1 MRYVFCA
8 VILEG
13 LLTTTSAAQAIPQI
27 DFALL
32 TASNYDYSLTRVHY
46 GNPYPHYQTQH
57 PPTSVT
63 CVPSNC
69 ASASPGDALYFHAR
83 EEAWSLHPDGWDV
96 NSSASGSSTVE
107 YTGSGSIVAT
117 VDFTGLTNRTVNGGP
132 LIHTGDRSVVR
143 RMLTLKESPF
153 QSNSVLLA
161 PLMLT

>member
-8 VILEG
+8 GIRAG
-13 LLTTTSAAQAIPQI
+13 FLTTTSAAQAILQI
-27 DFALL
+27 YFALL
-32 TASNYDYSLTRVHY
+32 TASNYDYNLTRVHY

-96 NSSASGSSTVE
+96 NSSASGSSKVE

-117 VDFTGLTNRTVNGGP
+117 VDFAGLTNRVGQR
-132 LIHTGDRSVVR
+132 RSDIYVR
-143 RMLTLKESPF
+143 AAACCAENADVKESPF
-153 QSNSVLLA
+153 QSN
-161 PLMLT
+161 